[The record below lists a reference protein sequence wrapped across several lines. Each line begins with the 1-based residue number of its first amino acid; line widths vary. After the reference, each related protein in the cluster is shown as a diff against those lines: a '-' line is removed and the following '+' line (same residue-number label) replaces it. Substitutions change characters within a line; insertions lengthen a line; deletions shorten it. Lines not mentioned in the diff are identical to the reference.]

1 MKRPKKK
8 LKAIVLSMVLAAGML
23 LPASATAQED
33 SEELGGLFGKNGF
46 LGSRGTGLFE
56 ISEQKGEDKEYG
68 ITNQGIGEPAPLG
81 SGLFILLGAG
91 LGYVA
96 LKKKEDEQ

>member
-1 MKRPKKK
+1 MAPATMDAQINHGLLQNPYKDNRGKKH
-8 LKAIVLSMVLAAGML
+8 GMMNSTNNRGQITI
-23 LPASATAQED
+23 P
-33 SEELGGLFGKNGF
+33 SE
-46 LGSRGTGLFE
+46 
-56 ISEQKGEDKEYG
+56 G
-68 ITNQGIGEPAPLG
+68 ITNYGIGESNDAPLG